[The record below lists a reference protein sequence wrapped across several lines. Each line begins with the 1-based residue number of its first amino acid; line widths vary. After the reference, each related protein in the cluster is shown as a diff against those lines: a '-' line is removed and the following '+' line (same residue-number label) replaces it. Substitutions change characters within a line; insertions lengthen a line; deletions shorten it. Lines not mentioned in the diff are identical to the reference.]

1 MMFEIVGGSIRK
13 IVIDDEVRFADKYM
27 RTKTAQMENTHMIVT
42 ETSEKGEDGVVGP
55 LTLYNSQNCQFVE
68 AELCVL
74 EMVPLLESAGKSIEL
89 SKQVTNNLV

>member
-1 MMFEIVGGSIRK
+1 
-13 IVIDDEVRFADKYM
+13 
-27 RTKTAQMENTHMIVT
+27 MIVT
-42 ETSEKGEDGVVGP
+42 ETPEKAEGYEFGP

-89 SKQVTNNLV
+89 SKQVTNNLVS